1 MKIPADDSRERHV
14 CNSCGA
20 IHYFNPRN
28 VVGSIPVYGDQILL
42 CKRAIEPRYGY
53 WTLPAGFMELGE
65 STSAGAARETEE
77 EAGAI
82 VEIGPLYSLLN
93 VPHAEQVH
101 LFYLAS
107 MTSPEFKAGEES
119 LEVALFH
126 EQDIPWAEIAFPTV
140 KQTLEWYFADRTA
153 GVFDS
158 SQEIGVRSRDIH
170 PSEKI

>member
-14 CNSCGA
+14 CDSCGA

-107 MTSPEFKAGEES
+107 MKSPEFKAGEES